1 MLGAELAVAR
11 REQRSMDEE
20 SFSYKLIAADK
31 ASDNESVSASER
43 LQVTLRSLAIG
54 RHIFNKKLSY
64 RKQTAHQ
71 LQRQSDQRKNIQN
84 SGWSLRDVDG
94 PS

>member
-11 REQRSMDEE
+11 REERSMDEE
-20 SFSYKLIAADK
+20 SFSYIAADK